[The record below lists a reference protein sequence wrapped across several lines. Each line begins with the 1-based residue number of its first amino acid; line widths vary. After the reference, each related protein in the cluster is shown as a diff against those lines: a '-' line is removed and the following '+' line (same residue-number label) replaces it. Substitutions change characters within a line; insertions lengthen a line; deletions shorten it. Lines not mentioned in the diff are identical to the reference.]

1 MKITLELTDE
11 QQDALADAVAARL
24 AKMGAPKKPY
34 TVAEFAEATRQ
45 TPATIYAHIKAGNI
59 PTVPGIH
66 KKLIP
71 AKQLNNYI

>member
-1 MKITLELTDE
+1 MKIEVTLTEESLA
-11 QQDALADAVAARL
+11 ALADAVAARL
-24 AKMGAPKKPY
+24 ANKNVHSRPY

-45 TPATIYAHIKAGNI
+45 TPATIYAHIKAGEI

-71 AKQLNNYI
+71 AKHLDQYL

>member
-11 QQDALADAVAARL
+11 QQDALAAARL

-71 AKQLNNYI
+71 AKQINNYI